1 MFKGFRDFLLR
12 GNVID
17 LAVAVVIGTAFV
29 ALIGAFT
36 AAFIDPLIR
45 LVLPGD
51 GIEAGVL
58 TIGGE
63 DFDFTLVAGDF
74 MDLDGGHVSLASPI
88 GRGLLGA
95 KQGEEV
101 KVSLPA
107 GDRRYKIVTLLTLP
121 QQLEAGASS

>member
-1 MFKGFRDFLLR
+1 VFKGFRDFLLR

-36 AAFIDPLIR
+36 VAFIDPLIR

-51 GIEAGVL
+51 GVEAGVL

-63 DFDFTLVAGDF
+63 RFDFTLMVNALITFGVTAAAVYF
-74 MDLDGGHVSLASPI
+74 VIVVP
-88 GRGLLGA
+88 A
-95 KQGEEV
+95 KRYSAQFAAPAEDSGPTEV
-101 KVSLPA
+101 E
-107 GDRRYKIVTLLTLP
+107 LLTEIRDALRNAN
-121 QQLEAGASS
+121 QG

>member
-1 MFKGFRDFLLR
+1 VFKGFRDFLLR

-36 AAFIDPLIR
+36 VAFIDPLIR

-51 GIEAGVL
+51 GVEAGVL

-63 DFDFTLVAGDF
+63 RFDFTLMVNALITFGVTAAAVYF
-74 MDLDGGHVSLASPI
+74 VIVVPAKRYSAQFAAPAEDGGPT
-88 GRGLLGA
+88 
-95 KQGEEV
+95 EV
-101 KVSLPA
+101 E
-107 GDRRYKIVTLLTLP
+107 LLTEIRDALRNAN
-121 QQLEAGASS
+121 QG

>member
-51 GIEAGVL
+51 GVEAGVL

-63 DFDFTLVAGDF
+63 NFDFTLMVNALIAFGVTAAAVYFVIVA
-74 MDLDGGHVSLASPI
+74 P
-88 GRGLLGA
+88 A
-95 KQGEEV
+95 KRYNARRAAPGEDSEPTEV
-101 KVSLPA
+101 E
-107 GDRRYKIVTLLTLP
+107 LLTEIRDALRDNDR
-121 QQLEAGASS
+121 G

>member
-36 AAFIDPLIR
+36 VAFIDPLIR

-51 GIEAGVL
+51 GVEAGVL

-63 DFDFTLVAGDF
+63 RFDFTLMLNALITFVVTAAAVYFVIVAPAKRY
-74 MDLDGGHVSLASPI
+74 SAR
-88 GRGLLGA
+88 RGEPADDSGPT
-95 KQGEEV
+95 EV
-101 KVSLPA
+101 E
-107 GDRRYKIVTLLTLP
+107 LLTEIRDALR
-121 QQLEAGASS
+121 GSDRG